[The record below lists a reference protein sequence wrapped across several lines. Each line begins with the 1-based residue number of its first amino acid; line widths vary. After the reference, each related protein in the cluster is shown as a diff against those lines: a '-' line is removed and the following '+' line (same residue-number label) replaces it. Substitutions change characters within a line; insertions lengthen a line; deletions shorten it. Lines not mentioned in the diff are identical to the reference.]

1 MMGFKSWI
9 SNYRV
14 SKGERY
20 SHLGMNHFTGSYY
33 IPEEDVSTFHKK
45 YYEHVFSQ
53 SGKCDLIESHKD
65 LCCLL
70 YDLDLTLP
78 KDETNVRGRK
88 TRGYTRESMLNFI
101 QAAVGIASK
110 YIDAPH
116 HAFDAYVCEKDTPTV
131 QKQKVK
137 DGLHIMFPFIVTE
150 PSIQHLIREELVIA
164 AKHMFERATNDIEDI
179 IDIAVLERNGW
190 MMYGSYKKDAHPYN
204 LTGIYQYLC
213 DEDLGEIHPTRLET
227 SEYYTPSLKL
237 VELLSIRRFTMADV
251 ASIKEER
258 KDTVECYKA
267 EYNAQKAE
275 QEGGTRRFTN
285 DNKGA
290 SETNLKT
297 VQQLVSILDVKRA
310 KEYHSWMEVGWCLH
324 NISEDLLDTWIS
336 FSERASEYA
345 NTGRIE
351 CEKRWNTMREHGVLI
366 GVGSL
371 HMWAKSDNLR
381 GYIEIIQN
389 DLEYFICK
397 TVQASSFEKG
407 TKGKRQLDNTSLV
420 YGIAT
425 ILKQQYGHYFVCS
438 NYADRAWWEFTGNI
452 WVKGDADI
460 GLKKKLSD
468 ELYNNFMKVSKKYKY
483 LADRKKG
490 EPNCERYEMIAAD
503 TFNVASQLRAAKFRK
518 QILDEASEQLYWDR
532 DRSAVFESDK
542 FEDILNTH
550 KTLVALKNGVY
561 NLETGTFRESRCEDY
576 ISLCADVE
584 FKHYHWND
592 SIVQEI
598 LEFLKQI
605 LPEKEVRD
613 YVMQVLANCLD
624 GTIVFEHFHVWIGS
638 GGNGKSKLIELFE
651 NAFGRYCAKLPIAAL
666 TGKRG
671 SASTPQPEIARL
683 RSKRFVVLQEPEG
696 NAQIQ
701 VGIMKEYTGGDKIT
715 VRTLHKEPIEFF
727 PQFTMFLTCNQL
739 PKVPS
744 EDGGTWRRL
753 KVVKFGSRFVE
764 NPDPKCPN
772 EFPIDHNLGKKL
784 KEWAAP
790 FFWLL
795 TEYHKLYRQN
805 GYFEPEA
812 VRCATNEYK
821 EMNDNFGD
829 FLNEHIDKDDNSSIE
844 LCELFS
850 IFQIWHKR
858 TISDKPP
865 SRKELQVYLEKRYI
879 LKSINGKKVFIGIKL
894 KEQQDTDCTHMI
906 FDDDSALV
914 M

>member
-1 MMGFKSWI
+1 M
-9 SNYRV
+9 
-14 SKGERY
+14 
-20 SHLGMNHFTGSYY
+20 
-33 IPEEDVSTFHKK
+33 
-45 YYEHVFSQ
+45 
-53 SGKCDLIESHKD
+53 
-65 LCCLL
+65 
-70 YDLDLTLP
+70 
-78 KDETNVRGRK
+78 
-88 TRGYTRESMLNFI
+88 
-101 QAAVGIASK
+101 
-110 YIDAPH
+110 
-116 HAFDAYVCEKDTPTV
+116 
-131 QKQKVK
+131 
-137 DGLHIMFPFIVTE
+137 
-150 PSIQHLIREELVIA
+150 
-164 AKHMFERATNDIEDI
+164 
-179 IDIAVLERNGW
+179 
-190 MMYGSYKKDAHPYN
+190 
-204 LTGIYQYLC
+204 
-213 DEDLGEIHPTRLET
+213 
-227 SEYYTPSLKL
+227 
-237 VELLSIRRFTMADV
+237 
-251 ASIKEER
+251 
-258 KDTVECYKA
+258 
-267 EYNAQKAE
+267 
-275 QEGGTRRFTN
+275 
-285 DNKGA
+285 
-290 SETNLKT
+290 
-297 VQQLVSILDVKRA
+297 QQLVSILDVKRA

-324 NISEDLLDTWIS
+324 NISDDLLDTWIS

-425 ILKQQYGHYFVCS
+425 ILKQQYGHYFICS
-438 NYADRAWWEFTGNI
+438 NYADRVWWEFTGNI

-490 EPNCERYEMIAAD
+490 EPNCERYEMIATD

-532 DRSAVFESDK
+532 DRSEVFES
-542 FEDILNTH
+542 
-550 KTLVALKNGVY
+550 
-561 NLETGTFRESRCEDY
+561 EDY

-795 TEYHKLYRQN
+795 RNIINYIVK
-805 GYFEPEA
+805 
-812 VRCATNEYK
+812 
-821 EMNDNFGD
+821 MD
-829 FLNEHIDKDDNSSIE
+829 FLNQKLLDV
-844 LCELFS
+844 
-850 IFQIWHKR
+850 
-858 TISDKPP
+858 
-865 SRKELQVYLEKRYI
+865 LQMNI
-879 LKSINGKKVFIGIKL
+879 KK
-894 KEQQDTDCTHMI
+894 
-906 FDDDSALV
+906 
-914 M
+914 